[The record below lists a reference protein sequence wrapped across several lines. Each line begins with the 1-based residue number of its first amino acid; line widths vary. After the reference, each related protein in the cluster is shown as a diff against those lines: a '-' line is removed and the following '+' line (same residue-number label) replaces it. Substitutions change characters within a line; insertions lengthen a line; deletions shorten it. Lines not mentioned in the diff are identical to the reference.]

1 VGVAERSGD
10 QPLRVDHLQAD
21 LVGRSVRGGAVTLGA
36 QGFKVAIQFGTVMI
50 MSRLLPPQAFGLLAM
65 IAALTEILDQ
75 IRDFGLSAAT
85 IQKTDITH
93 EQVTALFWINSA
105 IGLAVALALFA
116 SAPFLAEFYGQPE
129 LTDIT
134 RWLALAFVISGATTQ
149 HWALLRRQMR
159 FKTVAS
165 IDVGSEVLGMATA
178 VVAALAGAGFWAL
191 VAQRIASSTAAMLAT
206 WATSRWRPGW
216 PRRCSGMRSLLVF
229 GGSVTGFGIVNILGR
244 NIDQVL
250 IGWYWGPLSLGLY
263 ERAYK
268 LLMNP
273 INTVTVPLYS
283 VGMPALSRLHEDPK
297 RYRRAYVSLSE
308 KLAMLTVPAAALM
321 VVTADWIVALL
332 LGAQWHDSAPIVAWL
347 GVAAALLPVGVTTGL
362 LFVTQDRAPE
372 LFKVGTLISAI
383 SIVSILIG
391 LPFGPIG
398 VAASFALGTTFVRV
412 PLCFW
417 LAGRKG
423 PVTVADLYGSIVPSV
438 IAACAVFAA
447 VFTFRHLPLV
457 ETASP
462 IVALMLCACV
472 TLPVTAICFSCIP
485 RSRRA
490 LLSIG
495 HLSWQIL
502 GYRKAGA

>member
-21 LVGRSVRGGAVTLGA
+21 LVGRSVRGGAITFGA

-165 IDVGSEVLGMATA
+165 IDVGSEMLGMATA

-191 VAQRIASSTAAMLAT
+191 VAQRLASSMAVMLAT
-206 WATSRWRPGW
+206 WSTSRWRPGR
-216 PRRCSGMRSLLVF
+216 PRRCSGMRPLLVF

-283 VGMPALSRLHEDPK
+283 VGMPALSRLHEDPT

-372 LFKVGTLISAI
+372 LFKVGTLISVI
-383 SIVSILIG
+383 SIVTILIG

-412 PLCFW
+412 PLSFW

-447 VFTFRHLPLV
+447 VFAFRHLPLV
-457 ETASP
+457 ETAPP

-472 TLPVTAICFSCIP
+472 TLPVTAICFACIP